1 MCFLI
6 EFVEWYIIRLGRPYY
21 ADGGGWMRL
30 YGKCVSQISLALSI
44 GDQTIS
50 CRHHFHHC
58 HPTSRAN
65 RWNQMFHVWM
75 PLHIHEINARYW
87 KRMGVVWCGVVWWA
101 TTPSPPLP
109 SPYPHRPTHRHSVS
123 PHVSAHASRD
133 PLVREWYLSRLP
145 NQSRAL
151 LVRR

>member
-21 ADGGGWMRL
+21 ADGGGT
-30 YGKCVSQISLALSI
+30 CVSQIALALSI
-44 GDQTIS
+44 GDQLIS

-75 PLHIHEINARYW
+75 PLHTHEINARYW
-87 KRMGVVWCGVVWWA
+87 KRMGVVVDGGRA
-101 TTPSPPLP
+101 TTHPPPSP
-109 SPYPHRPTHRHSVS
+109 SPHHPTHRHSVS
-123 PHVSAHASRD
+123 PHVSAHASHD
-133 PLVREWYLSRLP
+133 PLVREWYPSRLP